1 MSGLDERGK
10 KILWAIIQSY
20 IASNGPIGSHTV
32 TKKYSLSLSPATIR
46 NTMADLEEL
55 GYITQPYTSAGR
67 IPTEKGYRIYV
78 NAILK
83 KHALSINN
91 RKLLQQLSI

>member
-20 IASNGPIGSHTV
+20 IASNGPIGSRTV
-32 TKKYSLSLSPATIR
+32 TRKYSLGLSPATIR

-55 GYITQPYTSAGR
+55 GYVSQPYTSAGR
-67 IPTEKGYRIYV
+67 IPTEREYRVYV
-78 NAILK
+78 NTILK
-83 KHALSINN
+83 KHALAIN
-91 RKLLQQLSI
+91 KTLLQQLYI